1 MLIFQ
6 SAKRINADQV
16 LEDSFFQ
23 SIPTTFILLLH
34 PLYLNHLHAHIL
46 PLFPHHLYSPY
57 LLPLPYKTTPILL

>member
-23 SIPTTFILLLH
+23 SIPTTFTVLH
-34 PLYLNHLHAHIL
+34 PLPYHPNHLQAHHL
-46 PLFPHHLYSPY
+46 PLFPHHLHS
-57 LLPLPYKTTPILL
+57 L